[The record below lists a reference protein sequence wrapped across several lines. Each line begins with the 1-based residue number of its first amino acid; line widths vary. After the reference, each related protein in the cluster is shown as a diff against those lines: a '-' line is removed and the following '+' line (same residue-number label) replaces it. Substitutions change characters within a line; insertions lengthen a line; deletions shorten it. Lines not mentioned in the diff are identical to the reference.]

1 MQLTLFVAN
10 ITVATSFHQFL
21 GVKPCFEMKFCQK
34 FPYEIYFSDV
44 LKVVAQ
50 STTFCN
56 LILWLIENLGV
67 ISTLENIS
75 TEMDND

>member
-1 MQLTLFVAN
+1 MQLTLCVAN

-50 STTFCN
+50 STTF
-56 LILWLIENLGV
+56 V
-67 ISTLENIS
+67 I
-75 TEMDND
+75 